1 MKTNHSAPAPFIAT
15 RNPMSR
21 RHFLR
26 GAGVAL
32 ALPFLDTM
40 RPVFGAAATADSPL
54 APGAKPRRVFAI
66 CNNLGLVP
74 ASFFAKGAGRDYVP
88 SPYLALLQEHRNDFT
103 AFSGVSYA
111 GVDSGHPGDVC
122 FLTGAPHPS
131 SASFRNTVSV
141 DQLIAER
148 LGTLTRFPSITLAVN
163 TRSRSLS
170 CSATGVAVPPEDKA
184 AEVFKQLFVQGS
196 PTEVEAQILRLQ
208 IGRSILDAIGGRAQE
223 LQRAAGAA
231 DRDRLDE
238 YFSSV
243 RDLEQRLHASQGW
256 EKKPKPVVD
265 AKEPVDPASPA
276 QYMQKVRVMYDLSR
290 LAFQSDSTR
299 AITLML
305 DSVNTPTLEGIPDI
319 KITDGYHNLSH
330 HGKAPDKLG
339 QLNALDSMHMKLL
352 GKLYADFK
360 GVQEGEGTLLDRT
373 MVLYGSNLGDASTH
387 VNTNMPVIF
396 AGGGFKHGQHL
407 AFDTTPERNYPVA
420 NLMVSILQRM
430 GLERDKFATSTG
442 TMRGLEMT

>member
-15 RNPMSR
+15 RTPMSR

-54 APGAKPRRVFAI
+54 APGAKPRRFFAI
-66 CNNLGLVP
+66 CNNLGVVP
-74 ASFFAKGAGRDYVP
+74 ANFFAKGAGRDYVP

-208 IGRSILDAIGGRAQE
+208 IGRSILDTIGGRAQE

-387 VNTNMPVIF
+387 VNTNMPMIF

-430 GLERDKFATSTG
+430 GLERDKVATSTG

>member
-1 MKTNHSAPAPFIAT
+1 MKKNPALHAPFIAT
-15 RNPMSR
+15 RTPMSR

-32 ALPFLDTM
+32 TLPFLDTM
-40 RPVFGAAATADSPL
+40 RPVFAATASTDSPL
-54 APGAKPRRVFAI
+54 APGAKPRGFFAI
-66 CNNLGLVP
+66 CNNLGLLPVH
-74 ASFFAKGAGRDYVP
+74 FFPTGAGRDYVP
-88 SPYLALLQEHRNDFT
+88 SPYLELLQEHRNDFT
-103 AFSGVSYA
+103 AFSGVAYA

-122 FLTGAPHPS
+122 FLTGAMHPS
-131 SASFRNTVSV
+131 SASFRNTISV

-148 LGTLTRFPSITLAVN
+148 IGIQTRFPSITLAVN

-170 CSATGVAVPPEDKA
+170 CSGTGVAVPPEDKA

-196 PTEVEAQILRLQ
+196 PAEVEAQILRLQ
-208 IGRSILDAIGGRAQE
+208 VGRSILDTIGERAQE
-223 LQRAAGAA
+223 LQRTTSAA

-243 RDLEQRLHASQGW
+243 RDLENRLHASQGW
-256 EKKPKPVVD
+256 EKKPKPVVA

-276 QYMQKVRVMYDLSR
+276 QYMQKVGIMYDLAR
-290 LAFQSDSTR
+290 LAFQTDSTR

-305 DSVNTPTLEGIPDI
+305 DSVNTPTLEGIPDT

-330 HGKAPDKLG
+330 HGKTPDKLG
-339 QLNALDSMHMKLL
+339 QLRALDTMHMKLL
-352 GKLYADFK
+352 AKLYTDLKA
-360 GVQEGEGTLLDRT
+360 VNEGEATLLDRT

-407 AFDTTPERNYPVA
+407 AFDTTPARNYPMA

-430 GLERDKFATSTG
+430 GLEQDKFSSSTG
-442 TMRGLEMT
+442 TMKGLEMT